1 MSKSITEP
9 HPDKQST
16 EIELPNTENFRF
28 FIKDGQLHLQNI
40 PEAGYIKVFNTMGH
54 CMLQKRIR
62 QGSQMIPITILSGI
76 YILQIHSA
84 NYQKRY
90 KVVLP

>member
-1 MSKSITEP
+1 M
-9 HPDKQST
+9 D
-16 EIELPNTENFRF
+16 F

-40 PEAGYIKVFNTMGH
+40 PEAGYIKVFNMMGH
-54 CMLQKRIR
+54 CMFQKRIR
-62 QGSQMIPITILSGI
+62 QGSLVVPFTNLSGM

-84 NYQKRY
+84 NYQKYY

>member
-16 EIELPNTENFRF
+16 EIKLPNTENFRF

-40 PEAGYIKVFNTMGH
+40 PEAGYIKVFNMMGH
-54 CMLQKRIR
+54 CMFQKRIR
-62 QGSQMIPITILSGI
+62 QGSLECTFYKYIPPTIKNTIKWSFHK
-76 YILQIHSA
+76 YDKSEM
-84 NYQKRY
+84 
-90 KVVLP
+90 